1 MRLNHDCV
9 RDVLL
14 FIEQEHRPGRFISLQ
29 QFLSADV
36 LSDHYSADDI
46 KYTLLQLLDAGFI
59 QGTPT
64 YTYNSLAM
72 FSCGGLTWNGCQFI
86 DTIRD
91 NKVWHQTK
99 IAASK
104 LSSVSMTILSSIA
117 TKALSKILG
126 L

>member
-59 QGTPT
+59 QDLRTL
-64 YTYNSLAM
+64 NS
-72 FSCGGLTWNGCQFI
+72 I
-86 DTIRD
+86 P
-91 NKVWHQTK
+91 
-99 IAASK
+99 
-104 LSSVSMTILSSIA
+104 SIN
-117 TKALSKILG
+117 L
-126 L
+126 